1 MTRSPRMTLIEV
13 TSATRLLSLA
23 LAASVTFGLLAGVDS
38 LATTPVP
45 NAYLA
50 GLVTPTKG

>member
-1 MTRSPRMTLIEV
+1 MTRSPRTTLTRV

-23 LAASVTFGLLAGVDS
+23 LAALVTSGLLAGIDS